1 MYSPLYSQLRLKTL
15 LKDPQLLQ
23 MMADLQYANN
33 QYVSALAM
41 YFETAAVKTDYFQ
54 VGCPADMVRLVLD
67 IGWRG
72 LRPCERRGK

>member
-1 MYSPLYSQLRLKTL
+1 MML
-15 LKDPQLLQ
+15 QLLQ

-54 VGCPADMVRLVLD
+54 VNTKYTIVGFNPAKTAHSLKGSAEN
-67 IGWRG
+67 IE
-72 LRPCERRGK
+72 C